1 MQLSLLVAQ
10 QDVQIFYDA
19 LYSLVLVDEPSVSAL
34 SATYSVVNYELY
46 YSYWFSYCS

>member
-19 LYSLVLVDEPSVSAL
+19 LRSLVLVDEPSVSAL
-34 SATYSVVNYELY
+34 SAIQWLIMNFIIHILV
-46 YSYWFSYCS
+46 